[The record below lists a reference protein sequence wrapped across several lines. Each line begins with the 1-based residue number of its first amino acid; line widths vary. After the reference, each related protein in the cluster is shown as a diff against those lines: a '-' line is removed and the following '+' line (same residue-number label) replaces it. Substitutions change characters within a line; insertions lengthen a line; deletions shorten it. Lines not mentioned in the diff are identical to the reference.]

1 MHVLILVATV
11 TLCERDDITREQTN
25 QYVLPVVISQPGSTP
40 SVWCIP
46 PGLVARLLSYPS
58 LGAPLVCGAYHQDGL
73 LGFHMTAYH

>member
-40 SVWCIP
+40 SVWHIP
-46 PGLVARLLSYPS
+46 PGLVARLPYDCIS
-58 LGAPLVCGAYHQDGL
+58 LIVYAIPWQHMYAYGIAA
-73 LGFHMTAYH
+73 F